1 MRPPTPLRRRA
12 RSPLAAFTLT
22 VAALTGGMLVAP
34 GASAE
39 DDTTDPE
46 AARLKS
52 GTSSLV
58 VVDATSQKERSKV
71 AALGIDTT
79 SKVTP
84 DGLQAVLHGPADA
97 KVLREA
103 GFDFTVKDAD
113 LAATE
118 RKNTAADREYA
129 RTTARSPLPSGRTSY
144 RTLADYNAELTK
156 LARTYP
162 DLVKPITLRNKSVE
176 GRAVRGIEITT
187 NAKNTADGKPVF
199 LQMGLHHAREW
210 PTGEHVME
218 YAYDLLQN
226 YESRSGDARAKRIVA
241 GSRTIIVPVVNP
253 DGFDI
258 SRSATPLGNFT
269 TFDYEMK
276 RKNCAISK
284 NTPAALLG
292 GTCDD
297 NLAGRLR
304 GTDLNRNYPG
314 FWGGNG
320 ASPIWSNDTYRGDA
334 PGGEPEVDNI
344 RRLISQRQVVS
355 LISNHTYS
363 NLVLRPP
370 SLASTGQSPDEP
382 AYAALGQKL
391 VDANG
396 YTNQASY
403 QLYDTSGS
411 TEDWSYWNTG
421 GFGFTFEIGATEFHP
436 QYEEGV
442 VAEYLGLQPSPG
454 AGTGG
459 NREAYYQ
466 MSLATLDK
474 KLHSTL
480 TGQAPKGH
488 TLKIRKNF
496 VSQTSDVI
504 RPDGSEGPSIPYEDT
519 LTSSYA
525 SKGGTFTWAVNPST
539 RPIVAGRYGRDP
551 VAPPQEGVT
560 LTNPAGIPAVGATEE
575 STFTIKGQPEVDNG
589 TATVSVGWPG
599 RSGDEAVDWDVE
611 IIGPDGAPVASAGT
625 LDNPE
630 VATLV
635 DPKPGE
641 YTVRVTNYA
650 GGAAA
655 TDWAGTV
662 AFRSP
667 DPPSYSG
674 IKESWTLTCVKD
686 SNGKVV
692 TTRDVVVDRG
702 KTRNLGGV
710 CNRAQ
715 AKR

>member
-1 MRPPTPLRRRA
+1 MLT
-12 RSPLAAFTLT
+12 LAA
-22 VAALTGGMLVAP
+22 AALTGGLLVAP

-39 DDTTDPE
+39 DDTTSDPE
-46 AARLKS
+46 GARLRS

-58 VVDATSQKERSKV
+58 VVDAKTQKARSKV

-84 DGLQAVLHGPADA
+84 QGLQAVLHGPADA
-97 KVLREA
+97 EVLRDA
-103 GFDFTVKDAD
+103 GFDFTVEDAD

-118 RKNTAADREYA
+118 RKNAKADRQYA
-129 RTTARSPLPSGRTSY
+129 ATTVRSPLPSGRTSY
-144 RTLADYNAELTK
+144 RTLADYNRELTK

-162 DLVKPITLRNKSVE
+162 DLVKPITLKNKSVD
-176 GRAVRGIEITT
+176 GKAVRGIEITT
-187 NAKNTADGKPVF
+187 NAKNVRDGKPVF

-226 YESRSGDARAKRIVA
+226 YESRSGDKRAKRIVEQ
-241 GSRTIIVPVVNP
+241 SRTIVVPVVNP

-258 SRSATPLGNFT
+258 SRSATPIGDFS

-276 RKNCAISK
+276 RKNCSISTT
-284 NTPAALLG
+284 TPAQFTT
-292 GTCDD
+292 GTCAD
-297 NLAGRLR
+297 NPAGRLR

-314 FWGGNG
+314 FWGGPG
-320 ASPIWSNDTYRGDA
+320 ASATWSSDTYRGDA

-344 RRLISQRQVVS
+344 RTLISQRQVVT

-370 SLASTGQSPDEP
+370 SLLSTGQSPDEP
-382 AYAALGQKL
+382 VYAALGEKL
-391 VDANG
+391 VGANG

-436 QYEEGV
+436 QYEDGV
-442 VAEYLGLQPSPG
+442 VAEYLGLKPSTG
-454 AGTGG
+454 AGKGG

-488 TLKIRKNF
+488 TLKIRKSF
-496 VSQTSDVI
+496 VTQTSPVL
-504 RPDGSEGPSIPYEDT
+504 RPDGSEAPPLYYEDT

-525 SKGGTFTWAVNPST
+525 STGGDFRWSVNPST
-539 RPIVAGRYGRDP
+539 RPLVVGRYGREP
-551 VAPPQEGVT
+551 LGPPQEPTT
-560 LTNPAGIPAVGATEE
+560 LTNPAGIPAVNGTEQ
-575 STFTIKGQPEVDNG
+575 STFTIEAPPEADNG
-589 TATVSVGWPG
+589 TATVTVGWPG
-599 RSGDEAVDWDVE
+599 TSGDEAVDWDVE
-611 IIGPDGAPVASAGT
+611 IIGPDGTAVASAAT
-625 LDNPE
+625 LDDPE
-630 VATLV
+630 VAVLV

-655 TDWAGTV
+655 TDWEGEVT
-662 AFRSP
+662 FRSP

-692 TTRDVVVDRG
+692 NTRDVVVDRG
-702 KTRNLGGV
+702 KTRDLGGV

-715 AKR
+715 LKR